1 LKTFQLSTV
10 FQDNSEVGVRYFEV
24 HLDPQKLASED
35 ASMEAVL
42 QAVLRGL
49 KGRDDVG
56 LGSFILLFLM
66 VKNGKMILP

>member
-1 LKTFQLSTV
+1 LNSILYIFSFHFIFQLSTL

-56 LGSFILLFLM
+56 LGSLI
-66 VKNGKMILP
+66 

>member
-1 LKTFQLSTV
+1 MHSILYIFSLKTLQLSTL

-42 QAVLRGL
+42 QAVLKGL

-56 LGSFILLFLM
+56 LGSFILCYLF
-66 VKNGKMILP
+66 